1 MENLLHCCVF
11 LCYGNELISARG
23 DLQKKWSAKVKAIT
37 SLCRQKIATQSG
49 KNRQNVRN
57 RSGMWINSLKTELL
71 LLFFSRS

>member
-1 MENLLHCCVF
+1 MICKHMVREGESNGLP
-11 LCYGNELISARG
+11 
-23 DLQKKWSAKVKAIT
+23 LQ
-37 SLCRQKIATQSG
+37 RKIATQSG